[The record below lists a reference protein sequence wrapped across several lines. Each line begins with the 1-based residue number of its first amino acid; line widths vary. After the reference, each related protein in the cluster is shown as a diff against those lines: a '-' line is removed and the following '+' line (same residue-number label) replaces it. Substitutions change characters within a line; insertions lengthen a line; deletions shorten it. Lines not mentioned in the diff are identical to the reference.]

1 MTHES
6 TAVQLASSSSNATA
20 SGGWWRDAV
29 IYQVY
34 VRSFADSDG
43 DGVGDLR
50 GVRSRLPHLARLGV
64 DAVWLTPFYVSPQA
78 DGGYDV
84 ADYRAVDPLFG
95 DLSDADELVRAAHA
109 LGLRVI
115 VDVVPNHTSVQ
126 HPWFRAALAGDA
138 EARARYLFRPGRGA
152 DGSEPPN
159 DWESIFG
166 GPAWTRVADGAWY
179 LHLFAPEQPD
189 LDWDHPEVAAEFA
202 SVLRFWLDL
211 GVDGFRVDV
220 AHGMVKAPGLP
231 DIGRGAQATLIGTE
245 PLPFFD
251 QDGVHE
257 IHRGWRRLLDSYEGD
272 RIGVAEAWA
281 PTSERLAL
289 YVRPDELHQAFNFRF
304 LNCPWDPDA
313 MRTVIDESL
322 AATTSVG
329 APTTWVLSN
338 HDVVRHVTR
347 YGGGARGLA
356 RARAAALL
364 MLALPGSAYLYQ
376 GEELGLPEVLDLPDE
391 SRRDPAFRRGRRQ
404 QIPGTAPHPAPAGT
418 ATATATH
425 AATSRTGSVSA
436 PVPEAGSETAAG
448 TAPQSLP
455 RTARPHPAPD
465 TGPHAQ
471 VAAAPQTGPGTNA
484 QTGTST
490 EPQPARGTRPE
501 AEGRTRPGAPS
512 QAEAG
517 TGPGAASA
525 APARPGPTAPAHAS
539 TSRTASVS
547 APVPQAQPPAGPGT
561 EPLGQAGPGA
571 GVGTG
576 PGTNPQPG
584 TGTGPQAR
592 PQTGAGA
599 RPKADG
605 QARPGTTAQAEPAT
619 GPQAAMGTRPEAG
632 GQTGPGTTAQA
643 EPASGPQARTAT
655 GPQAETGTGPQ
666 AGTEAEGQTGPGPNP
681 QAGTGSRPQAEPA
694 GGPQAETGSG
704 PQAGAG
710 AGPGADPQ
718 AGPEAARQAGP
729 EAEGQ
734 EGLRDGCRVPIP
746 WCGAEPPYG
755 FGPTGSWLPQP
766 AGWGGLTV
774 AAQTGDPHSTLELY
788 RAALELRRALP
799 GLGAPEAGTG
809 AAAEAPYRS
818 GMCWLPAPEGV
829 LLFTRPGFAC
839 TLNSRPDPVELP
851 APGRPVLSSAPVET
865 DGRTV
870 RLPPDSCTWWAI

>member
-1 MTHES
+1 MTHDA
-6 TAVQLASSSSNATA
+6 TAVELARSSSNVTATG
-20 SGGWWRDAV
+20 GGWWRDAV

-43 DGVGDLR
+43 DGIGDLR

-115 VDVVPNHTSVQ
+115 VDVVPNHTSEQ
-126 HPWFRAALAGDA
+126 HPWFRAALAGDPG
-138 EARARYLFRPGRGA
+138 ARERYHFRPGRGA
-152 DGSEPPN
+152 AGELPPN

-166 GPAWTRVADGAWY
+166 GPAWTRVAAPAGDGGTSRPEAGGDWY

-189 LDWDHPEVAAEFA
+189 LDWSRPEVSAEFA

-211 GVDGFRVDV
+211 GIDGFRIDV

-257 IHRGWRRLLDSYEGD
+257 IHRSWRRLLDSYGGG

-304 LNCPWDPDA
+304 LNCPWDPAA

-322 AATTSVG
+322 AATTAVG

-364 MLALPGSAYLYQ
+364 MLALPGSAYIYQ
-376 GEELGLPEVLDLPDE
+376 GEELGLPEVVDLPDGA
-391 SRRDPAFRRGRRQ
+391 RQDPAF
-404 QIPGTAPHPAPAGT
+404 
-418 ATATATH
+418 
-425 AATSRTGSVSA
+425 
-436 PVPEAGSETAAG
+436 
-448 TAPQSLP
+448 L
-455 RTARPHPAPD
+455 RTA
-465 TGPHAQ
+465 
-471 VAAAPQTGPGTNA
+471 
-484 QTGTST
+484 
-490 EPQPARGTRPE
+490 
-501 AEGRTRPGAPS
+501 
-512 QAEAG
+512 
-517 TGPGAASA
+517 
-525 APARPGPTAPAHAS
+525 
-539 TSRTASVS
+539 
-547 APVPQAQPPAGPGT
+547 
-561 EPLGQAGPGA
+561 GQ
-571 GVGTG
+571 
-576 PGTNPQPG
+576 
-584 TGTGPQAR
+584 
-592 PQTGAGA
+592 
-599 RPKADG
+599 D
-605 QARPGTTAQAEPAT
+605 
-619 GPQAAMGTRPEAG
+619 
-632 GQTGPGTTAQA
+632 
-643 EPASGPQARTAT
+643 
-655 GPQAETGTGPQ
+655 
-666 AGTEAEGQTGPGPNP
+666 
-681 QAGTGSRPQAEPA
+681 
-694 GGPQAETGSG
+694 
-704 PQAGAG
+704 
-710 AGPGADPQ
+710 
-718 AGPEAARQAGP
+718 
-729 EAEGQ
+729 
-734 EGLRDGCRVPIP
+734 GLRDGCRVPLP
-746 WCGAEPPYG
+746 WSGAEPPYG

-766 AGWGGLTV
+766 AGWGDLSV

-788 RAALELRRALP
+788 RAALELRRVMP
-799 GLGAPEAGTG
+799 GLGAPEAGSGPG
-809 AAAEAPYRS
+809 AESGPGAGAGPEDEAAYPC
-818 GMCWLPAPEGV
+818 GMRWQSAPEGV

-839 TLNSRPDPVELP
+839 TLNSRSVPVELP

-870 RLPPDSCTWWAI
+870 RLPPDSCTWWSS